1 MAEGEESVLCK
12 SRSERAD
19 NRPSDAPSRGG
30 GTIAT
35 VGLVVSARPSPTGH
49 WAWKL
54 FHAAGR
60 RLDLGHASSQSMSQ
74 AWHANYHGSTIKR
87 SISRSHRRVVAPHRA
102 CWDAVAASCNG
113 IPPEDD
119 RLVEPAAA
127 IPRVFDSR
135 LSQLGRSNAHF
146 RRGNIERIVP
156 ATDLQAFM
164 LAVG

>member
-1 MAEGEESVLCK
+1 MQLGGDSILAMQVASRCHKRGMQTTTAALLRGQSLAAIAES
-12 SRSERAD
+12 SRLIE
-19 NRPSDAPSRGG
+19 P
-30 GTIAT
+30 
-35 VGLVVSARPSPTGH
+35 
-49 WAWKL
+49 
-54 FHAAGR
+54 AG
-60 RLDLGHASSQSMSQ
+60 
-74 AWHANYHGSTIKR
+74 
-87 SISRSHRRVVAPHRA
+87 
-102 CWDAVAASCNG
+102 DAVAASCNG